1 MNTPRRNTVVIV
13 NNVDVNSQLAALM
26 ACAMGM
32 NVRAVIVTG
41 RPAHPNGDAALVT
54 RDRIFSEQ
62 RRQLNTRRMKGFL
75 QRAGY
80 NVPVFEGLI
89 PPQTIISHAKH
100 LNEQLLNL
108 HNDHTT
114 PADGQFSDCVQLL
127 DAIDGTID
135 VIVGGPLTE
144 AAELIRLLSN
154 KLGILA
160 CQVGRLNG
168 AQPTS
173 GDNRTLNGAA
183 DPVALDYVLLHW
195 PRPVYIIPNSVTRK
209 AGAGC
214 SKTNL
219 KKLRLPNELQQLYTI
234 FWQHVYTPQN
244 DKGHFGPAHPVVHM
258 ASLQGILRQ
267 PPYTWDET
275 SIAGV
280 SETGEITFVKGASK
294 DTRKRFVINDVD
306 TGSFMRIIRGFMPS
320 P

>member
-41 RPAHPNGDAALVT
+41 RPAHPSSSAALIA
-54 RDRIFSEQ
+54 RDRSFSEQ

-80 NVPVFEGLI
+80 NVPVFEGLT
-89 PPQTIISHAKH
+89 PPQTIISHARH

-114 PADGQFSDCVQLL
+114 PADGQLSDCIKLL

-160 CQVGRLNG
+160 CQVGRLN
-168 AQPTS
+168 S
-173 GDNRTLNGAA
+173 AA

-219 KKLRLPNELQQLYTI
+219 KKLRLPDELQQLYTI

-294 DTRKRFVINDVD
+294 DMRKRFVINDVD